1 MGRHLSAVERDE
13 VKVSAEAAD
22 RDGGAL
28 TALSLNRNAG
38 DALQCLR
45 QVGIRE
51 VADIL
56 GGNGVNN
63 AAGVTLGIHRSLE
76 ARANAGDYHFFNHL
90 LVGDLILSGHGTS
103 E

>member
-13 VKVSAEAAD
+13 VKVCAEAAN
-22 RDGGAL
+22 RDSGAL

-38 DALQCLR
+38 DALQCLC
-45 QVGIRE
+45 QVGIWE
-51 VADIL
+51 IADIL
-56 GGNGVNN
+56 GGDGINN
-63 AAGVTLGIHRSLE
+63 AARVTLGIHRALE
-76 ARANAGDYHFFNHL
+76 ARANAGDYHLFNHL